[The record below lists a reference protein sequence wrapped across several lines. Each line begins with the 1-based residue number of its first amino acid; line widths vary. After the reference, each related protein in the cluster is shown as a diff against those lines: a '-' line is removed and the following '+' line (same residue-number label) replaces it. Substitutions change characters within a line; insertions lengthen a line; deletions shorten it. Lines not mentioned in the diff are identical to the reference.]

1 LIRYIT
7 LAGTACFV
15 GAIVA
20 TSLNHDLLG
29 IALGLVSLLIAVGLL
44 FRRLFH
50 AAKDAVN
57 DARAFVSGDVQQAR
71 IIEVGDP
78 KGWSNT
84 RSNVVLE
91 LEAEDGTRRSFDHDI
106 PVPFFVA
113 WGYRLSKRFK
123 VPLISQA
130 NLTEL
135 MGIELRREGLD
146 VSLSREAAG

>member
-7 LAGTACFV
+7 LAGSACFI

-20 TSLNHDLLG
+20 TSLDHDLLA
-29 IALGLVSLLIAVGLL
+29 IVLGLITLLIAVGML

-50 AAKDAVN
+50 AAKDAVS

-71 IIEVGDP
+71 IVEVGDP
-78 KGWSNT
+78 KGWINPK
-84 RSNVVLE
+84 SNVVLE
-91 LEAEDGTRRSFDHDI
+91 LEAEDGTRRSFDSDI
-106 PVPFFVA
+106 PVPFFIA

-146 VSLSREAAG
+146 VSASR